1 MRMSGS
7 SKLTRQRLPPVT
19 HTDALFADQSHSI
32 LDNLVELL
40 ESGTNI
46 GPMAK
51 MLGQVADCLYRR
63 ANRMAASGAQSR
75 RSWLAVIRQELPQSG
90 PPHQRVGSSPVRE
103 RRTLV
108 SLLDCNRAVLH
119 SSLPFS

>member
-32 LDNLVELL
+32 LNNLVELL
-40 ESGTNI
+40 ESGANI

-75 RSWLAVIRQELPQSG
+75 RSWPAVIRQELPQFCLWIRLARTAKSG
-90 PPHQRVGSSPVRE
+90 GK
-103 RRTLV
+103 
-108 SLLDCNRAVLH
+108 
-119 SSLPFS
+119 LPFVLGP

>member
-1 MRMSGS
+1 
-7 SKLTRQRLPPVT
+7 LTRQRLPPVT

-40 ESGTNI
+40 ESGANI

-51 MLGQVADCLYRR
+51 MLGQVAYCLYRR

-75 RSWLAVIRQELPQSG
+75 RSWPAVIRQELPLCG
-90 PPHQRVGSSPVRE
+90 
-103 RRTLV
+103 
-108 SLLDCNRAVLH
+108 H
-119 SSLPFS
+119 SSSSGGCPCQVGTAIRVDLHQ